1 MNNFFASS
9 MTIRP
14 MKLNSIVFRQEKTD
28 ITLDIKDDITPKEST
43 LISVMF
49 CVAVGSAVTFALWD
63 YIGYIKE
70 HGIERHFE
78 FKEKQ

>member
-1 MNNFFASS
+1 MSNFFTSS

-28 ITLDIKDDITPKEST
+28 ISLDIKDDITPKEST
-43 LISVMF
+43 LISAMF

-63 YIGYIKE
+63 HIGYIKE